1 MPISQAVYDFLVQF
15 AFLGVWAHGHGVLVY
30 AVFLVGGLWSAW
42 RLALRQTDAPAL
54 RAALAHSHAGTAA
67 CVASCLIGAVLL
79 AVAQVLPSVVQ
90 AADARSAAQALFTSG
105 VLPLGGLIGF
115 TVALWVMVE
124 NHAKQ
129 GSWRDASVPFWLAW
143 LAACSFGAYLAGL
156 DVLRYGRSSSLPWG
170 VNFGDGIY
178 RHPTQLYELFWL
190 GGIAWLLRQPTI
202 KTLFVAPGDRFGL
215 MLLGVLAGQLF
226 LGYLMPP
233 FERPRL
239 LTEILRG
246 EPMRWFGVL
255 TAAQAIA
262 LLMLLTL
269 LPMWWRWVT
278 RTPSQSTQQ
287 TTER

>member
-1 MPISQAVYDFLVQF
+1 MEGRLNEALV
-15 AFLGVWAHGHGVLVY
+15 APGMVAPLCSHCR
-30 AVFLVGGLWSAW
+30 VGSLADDGFVN
-42 RLALRQTDAPAL
+42 RLHD
-54 RAALAHSHAGTAA
+54 
-67 CVASCLIGAVLL
+67 AVLHQHVFQFVHGDGRRNR
-79 AVAQVLPSVVQ
+79 AVAGVFVDLQRQITVL
-90 AADARSAAQALFTSG
+90 
-105 VLPLGGLIGF
+105 LGLRGIGRVF
-115 TVALWVMVE
+115 
-124 NHAKQ
+124 N
-129 GSWRDASVPFWLAW
+129 
-143 LAACSFGAYLAGL
+143 
-156 DVLRYGRSSSLPWG
+156 
-170 VNFGDGIY
+170 Y

-190 GGIAWLLRQPTI
+190 GGIAWLLRQPSI
-202 KTLFVAPGDRFGL
+202 KILCAGPGDRFGL

-278 RTPSQSTQQ
+278 RTLSQSTQQ